1 MLLAITMPTWLSD
14 FWFVYGD
21 MITPVLVT
29 LMISILTYLALK
41 IRSDA
46 KVNAAKA
53 DLQIEALKQVANRED
68 NKPQLKA
75 QSDEI
80 AKLSDAVSNLS
91 DMVNLAFQNSSLDP
105 EIKNNLT
112 AIVNKIKYGTEI
124 DLSKLHEEEV
134 AVLKEQIATLTTQI
148 KNQNAVEVTTTTPR
162 TRTRR

>member
-1 MLLAITMPTWLSD
+1 MLLAITMPTWLTD
-14 FWFVYGD
+14 FWFIYGD

-29 LMISILTYLALK
+29 FMISIVTYLALK

-68 NKPQLKA
+68 NKPEIQA
-75 QSDEI
+75 QTEQI
-80 AKLSDAVSNLS
+80 AKLSETVAHLS

-105 EIKNNLT
+105 EVKNNLT
-112 AIVNKIKYGTEI
+112 AITNKIKYGAEV
-124 DLSKLHEEEV
+124 DVAQLHEEEV
-134 AVLKEQIATLTTQI
+134 AALKEQIETLTSQLAAHNT
-148 KNQNAVEVTTTTPR
+148 VEIATVTKR